1 MTTSRW
7 DCGIV
12 RTSRAQRTA
21 STCSSTTPAQST
33 ASPGTRTH
41 IPSSRHLMTALCGAS
56 THRSRK
62 PLWSSTTRT
71 SSKRAAGP
79 PSTAKTLLTHSLYRW
94 ATRAPWLKSTL
105 ESAPLLFPQSSS
117 LIGFMPRASPATLSS
132 LTFCWL
138 ATTRA
143 AASSSTFDPHRSP
156 AG

>member
-1 MTTSRW
+1 M
-7 DCGIV
+7 
-12 RTSRAQRTA
+12 RTSRAPRTA
-21 STCSSTTPAQST
+21 STCSSTTPALST
-33 ASPGTRTH
+33 ASLGIRTH
-41 IPSSRHLMTALCGAS
+41 IPFFRHLMTALCGGW

-71 SSKRAAGP
+71 SLKRAVGP
-79 PSTAKTLLTHSLYRW
+79 PSTVKTRLTHSLYRW
-94 ATRAPWLKSTL
+94 ATRAQWLKSTL
-105 ESAPLLFPQSSS
+105 ESAPLPFPQSSS
-117 LIGFMPRASPATLSS
+117 LIGFTPRVSPATLSS